1 MSITTIKKIR
11 IRNFKCIKDLEI
23 ELAPLTI
30 FVGPNGSGKS
40 SILEAL
46 ALMSQ
51 CSKRNVPI
59 ISESAIKGGEDSLVE
74 YDEVRSI
81 LYKRRIDKIDL
92 SLGITASIPVE
103 ELKAGITTD
112 LNRFQDIAYKQPPN
126 VSTSPIFAYLDFL
139 RKLNLNKTVFE
150 ITYSFVKSN
159 SIFLH
164 DYIIE
169 GNRIYYG
176 YDSEYSK
183 YISEP
188 VQSELRPVNSDIF
201 LSTYY
206 VSGYSSEFSSK
217 LVEAFKKRLSKI
229 YYLSA
234 ERGYIPWS
242 YEAKERKHEWVGRR
256 GEYTIEILAELM
268 KPENDEKRLPY
279 EILCEKFGIK
289 YVWAGWDHG
298 NYLTS
303 NYVDPYLGSAH
314 KFPSLGYGS
323 RQLLSI
329 IAQLAY
335 SDPGSII
342 LIEEPEI
349 SLHPSY
355 QRLLPVLFGRAVN
368 EGKQILVTTHS
379 SYFVLSLDIVLEGYK
394 IEGQTTRGYMS
405 YEVKL
410 SPSDIAVYHV
420 TRDEKEGY
428 TKVEKLELD
437 ERGLKEGISSFI
449 NVERE
454 ILEKFIIKE

>member
-1 MSITTIKKIR
+1 MFTTIIKKIK

-81 LYKRRIDKIDL
+81 LYKRIDKIDL

-103 ELKAGITTD
+103 ELKAGIMRD
-112 LNRFQDIAYKQPPN
+112 LNVFQDIAYKPSPTI
-126 VSTSPIFAYLDFL
+126 STDPIIAYLDFL
-139 RKLNLNKTVFE
+139 RKLNLNKPVFE
-150 ITYSFVKSN
+150 VTYSFIRSN
-159 SIFLH
+159 LIYLP

-169 GNRIYYG
+169 GKRIYYG

-188 VQSELRPVNSDIF
+188 GQLELRSVGGDIF
-201 LSTYY
+201 LSTYN
-206 VSGYSSEFSSK
+206 VSNYLSEFSLK

-242 YEAKERKHEWVGRR
+242 YEAKERKHKWVGKR

-289 YVWAGWDHG
+289 YVWAGWDRG

-303 NYVDPYLGSAH
+303 NYVDPYLGSKH

-335 SDPGSII
+335 SDPGCII

-355 QRLLPVLFGRAVN
+355 QRLLPVLFGRAIN

-394 IEGQTTRGYMS
+394 LEGQTTRGYMS

-410 SPSDIAVYHV
+410 SPSDIVIYHV
-420 TRDEKEGY
+420 ARDEKEGY

-454 ILEKFIIKE
+454 ILEKFISKE